1 METYNSYKYI
11 RLAHV
16 QNNLYQS
23 FGTETQRNLYLMT
36 KYILPVHL
44 FTCEKMNFEIC
55 FWKLYDLVDK
65 KTIEQV
71 FQEEI
76 NQYEKQ
82 FYLKNS

>member
-23 FGTETQRNLYLMT
+23 FGTETQSNLYLMT

-44 FTCEKMNFEIC
+44 FTCGRRNDGIC
-55 FWKLYDLVDK
+55 FWKAYDMVDK
-65 KTIEQV
+65 KQLNSYSRRKFISM
-71 FQEEI
+71 
-76 NQYEKQ
+76 
-82 FYLKNS
+82 KNNFI